1 MLKRK
6 LGNSNLEV
14 SAIGLGCMGLSHGYG
29 PATDTRDAITRAGPG
44 IVPIEHHTFRRADD
58 RVGKPMGVQCAI
70 RPRFVASAEPGRPAS
85 GRPASSECRA
95 RSTLWRSP
103 SRW

>member
-29 PATDTRDAITRAGPG
+29 PATDSSGQIHPRQQPRSASHAQARHG
-44 IVPIEHHTFRRADD
+44 RNADPAFQ
-58 RVGKPMGVQCAI
+58 RPWSALCA
-70 RPRFVASAEPGRPAS
+70 
-85 GRPASSECRA
+85 
-95 RSTLWRSP
+95 
-103 SRW
+103 